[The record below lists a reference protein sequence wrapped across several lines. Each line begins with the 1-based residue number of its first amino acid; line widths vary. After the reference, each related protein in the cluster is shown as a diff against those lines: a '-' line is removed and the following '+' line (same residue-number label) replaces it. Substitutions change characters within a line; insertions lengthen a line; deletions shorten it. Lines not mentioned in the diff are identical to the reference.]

1 MEYAEA
7 YIPTDR
13 RFALRN
19 NVDVLEHA
27 IGSVLFADIS
37 GFTPMTES
45 LVRQLGPRRGA
56 EELTKLLNRVYDA
69 LIAEVDAY
77 RGSVIGFS
85 GDAITCWFDGDYGL
99 WATASALRMQQA
111 MKHFIDF
118 QIPTGE
124 TMSLAMK
131 AAVATG
137 PVRRFLVGNPDIQ
150 YIDVLAGATLDYM
163 AMGEKHANKG
173 EVVLDSVT
181 MEHIGDRVN
190 VDEWRIAEGTER
202 QLAIVS
208 GMRDMV
214 DTFPWPDSCTCSL
227 SNDAVRPWLLPP
239 VYARL
244 TSGQGD
250 FLAEIRPVVPMF
262 LRFSGIDYDNDPD
275 AGTKLDAYIQWI
287 QTILK
292 RYEGFLIQ
300 LTVGDKGSYLYAAF
314 GAPIAHD
321 DDPLRAVAA
330 ALEMRSP
337 PPTFDY
343 IDKVQIGITRGQAR
357 TGAYGGTTRRTYGV
371 LGDEVNLAAR
381 LMAYAQPGQ
390 VVVSQRIVDAT
401 QNYYEFDA
409 QGAIRVK
416 GKSYPIDIAL
426 ALGRKQFQ
434 RQRTFSVSLNPLVGR
449 EHELAQIEHVLDTA
463 LNGTGQIVRI
473 EGGAGIGKS
482 HLANECRRRAAKRNV
497 QVFLGGCQSISQG
510 IAYLP
515 WRQIF
520 RAFFALDDE
529 PTGHEGHLNNDYINT
544 QIAQIETMLTWMN
557 PDWLLRLP
565 LLGDLLDLPIPD
577 NATTASFDAR
587 LRQEALFALM
597 VDIVQAWAAD
607 TPLLLVLE
615 DVHWMDEPS
624 LGLSIALSRIVD
636 RLPVVLLLVHR
647 PSLEQGGIGVVQD
660 CVSFLQTELQL
671 LAHHSC
677 INLNEL
683 SLEAMGSLV
692 ANRLGGPVAS
702 LALELVHAQTQGNP
716 FFVEELIDTLR
727 ESGKLCQKEGDATWV
742 LDDTLI
748 DSLEAAN
755 CLMRDSD
762 GQWMLLPQAK
772 VPTEAL
778 GIPDSVYGVVL
789 SRIDRLPESH
799 KLTIKIASVIGR
811 VFSINVLAKAHPQQV
826 EPDVLHAELQT
837 MEQRDFTHLE
847 TPQPYPTYM
856 FKHNVTM
863 EVAYGTM
870 LETQRKEL
878 HCTVGRALEE
888 LHPDE
893 VEQLAYHFSQAG
905 EREKTLV
912 YTQKAAR
919 KAQRDYANETAL
931 RYYQQALEL
940 EECWEWRKE
949 MVNIYHFLGQ
959 RQAEQATLHQ
969 LEVSPQVPTFDVAYL
984 WGRYYEA
991 ISDYPKALVTT
1002 EQALTISRE
1011 QGHRM
1016 NEIYCLSQLGVIA
1029 RRQGD
1034 YALGQ
1039 TKYTE
1044 ALERIQVDMTPTG
1057 KLTPE
1062 SAQTF
1067 ALVLDGLGTIH
1078 RNLGYFDAAQTCYK
1092 RALELNRSSGNR
1104 KGEADVLNNLGNMA
1118 DAERNFTEALKYY
1131 HQSLDM
1137 RRMIGDRVGEGASV
1151 SNIAAQMVT
1160 IGDYI
1165 KARDNVLM
1173 ALSIVQST
1181 GNRWNEI
1188 NIWNELGIIYQELG
1202 DFAQA
1207 HESLVHAFELS
1218 KSIGDEAGQAYVL
1231 VNLGSV
1237 VRDQG
1242 DMEQA
1247 TALLHEGLILA
1258 QQQDDAFLVSAFQSY
1273 LGTVCVLVGH
1283 YDQAIE
1289 HANMALQIRR
1299 ELDMEVMT
1307 TMELA
1312 TLATAY
1318 LQQGISDMACDYA
1331 RQART
1336 ILDECGG
1343 EGPEAPQ
1350 RDYFLCYDVLNATGC
1365 VEEAHRSLLSAH
1377 RLVMERAE
1385 KITDAALR
1393 ASFLEQVPINR
1404 QIVKAVENTVAV
1416 QGEERQ
1422 TKIIALG

>member
-1 MEYAEA
+1 MEYAEV

-27 IGSVLFADIS
+27 VGSVLFADIS
-37 GFTPMTES
+37 GFTPMTEA
-45 LVRQLGPRRGA
+45 LVRHLGPRRGA

-99 WATASALRMQQA
+99 WATASALRMQQV
-111 MKHFIDF
+111 MQHFIDF

-137 PVRRFLVGNPDIQ
+137 PVRRFLVGKPDIQ

-181 MEHIGDRVN
+181 MEHIGDRVC
-190 VDEWRIAEGTER
+190 VDEWRIAEGTDR
-202 QLAIVS
+202 RLAVVS
-208 GMRDMV
+208 SMHDMI
-214 DTFPWPDSCTCSL
+214 DTFPWPDSYTRSL
-227 SNDAVRPWLLPP
+227 CDDALRPWILPP
-239 VYARL
+239 VYERL
-244 TSGQGD
+244 ANGQSD

-275 AGTKLDAYIQWI
+275 AGPKLDAYIQWI

-314 GAPIAHD
+314 GAPVAHD

-330 ALEMRSP
+330 ALEMQSHP
-337 PPTFDY
+337 ATFDY

-390 VVVSQRIVDAT
+390 IVVSQRIVEAT
-401 QNYYEFDA
+401 QAYYQFDA

-434 RQRTFSVSLNPLVGR
+434 RQRTFSGTLNPLVGR
-449 EHELAQIEHVLDTA
+449 EQELAHMEHVLDTS

-482 HLANECRRRAAKRNV
+482 HLANEFRRRATERHV
-497 QVFLGGCQSISQG
+497 QVFFGGCQSISQG

-515 WRQIF
+515 WRQVF

-529 PTGHEGHLNNDYINT
+529 PSPSNDGNLNNDYIKA

-587 LRQEALFALM
+587 LRQEALFALV
-597 VDIVQAWAAD
+597 VDIVQTWAAD
-607 TPLLLVLE
+607 TPLLLMLE

-624 LGLSIALSRIVD
+624 LGLTIALSRIVD
-636 RLPVVLLLVHR
+636 RLPVVLILVHR
-647 PSLEQGGIGVVQD
+647 PALEQSSIGVVQD
-660 CVSFLQTELQL
+660 SVTFLHTELHL
-671 LAHHSC
+671 FAHHVC

-692 ANRLGGPVAS
+692 SNRLGGPVMS

-716 FFVEELIDTLR
+716 FFVEELVDTLR
-727 ESGKLCQKEGDATWV
+727 ESGKLCQKEGVWV
-742 LDDTLI
+742 LDETLI
-748 DSLEAAN
+748 AALEAAN
-755 CLMRDSD
+755 CLMRDQE
-762 GQWMLLPQAK
+762 GQWKFMPQAK

-811 VFSINVLAKAHPQQV
+811 VFSINVLSKAHPQQV
-826 EPDVLHAELQT
+826 APDVLHVELQT

-870 LETQRKEL
+870 LETQRQEL

-905 EREKTLV
+905 EREKTLL

-931 RYYQQALEL
+931 RYYQHALEL

-949 MVNIYHFLGQ
+949 MVHIYHILGQ
-959 RQAEQATLHQ
+959 REAEQATLRQ
-969 LEVSPQVPTFDVAYL
+969 LEVSPQAPTFDVAYL

-991 ISDYPKALVTT
+991 VSDYPKALMTT
-1002 EQALTISRE
+1002 EQALMISRE
-1011 QGHRM
+1011 QCDHM
-1016 NEIYCLSQLGVIA
+1016 NEVHCLSQLGMIA

-1039 TKYTE
+1039 VRYTE
-1044 ALERIQVDMTPTG
+1044 ALEHIQVDMTPTG

-1078 RNLGYFDAAQTCYK
+1078 RHLGNFDEATTCYE
-1092 RALELNRSSGNR
+1092 RALELNRSIGNR

-1165 KARDNVLM
+1165 QARDNVLT

-1207 HESLVHAFELS
+1207 HESLVHALELS

-1242 DMEQA
+1242 DLEQA

-1273 LGTVCVLVGH
+1273 LGTVCALVGH

-1289 HANMALQIRR
+1289 HANIALHIRR

-1307 TMELA
+1307 TMEFA
-1312 TLATAY
+1312 TLAAAY
-1318 LQQGISDMACDYA
+1318 LQMGASDTACDYA
-1331 RQART
+1331 RQALT

-1343 EGPEAPQ
+1343 EGPEIPQ
-1350 RDYFLCYDVLNATGC
+1350 RDYFLCYDVLNATGY
-1365 VEEAHRSLLSAH
+1365 VEEAQKALLSAH
-1377 RLVMERAE
+1377 RLIMERAE
-1385 KITDAALR
+1385 KITDTALR

-1404 QIVKAVENTVAV
+1404 QIVTTIA
-1416 QGEERQ
+1416 Q
-1422 TKIIALG
+1422 TSEILKTLEV